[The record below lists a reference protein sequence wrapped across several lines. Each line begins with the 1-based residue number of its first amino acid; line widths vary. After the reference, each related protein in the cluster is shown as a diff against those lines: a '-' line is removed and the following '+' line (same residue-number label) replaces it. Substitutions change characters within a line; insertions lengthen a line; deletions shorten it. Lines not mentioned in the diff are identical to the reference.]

1 VDLPLFFVTGDEFYW
16 NKISKV
22 DFHRI
27 FGVTADPASFKGADF
42 WAELKKHYNVF
53 HIKKPYGTE
62 DD

>member
-1 VDLPLFFVTGDEFYW
+1 VTGDEFYW